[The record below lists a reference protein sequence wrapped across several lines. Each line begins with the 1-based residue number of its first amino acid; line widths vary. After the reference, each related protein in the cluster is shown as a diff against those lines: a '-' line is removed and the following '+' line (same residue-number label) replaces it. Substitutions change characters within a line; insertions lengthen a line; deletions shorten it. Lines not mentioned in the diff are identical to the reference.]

1 MQATNIQS
9 PPARSDVPAP
19 RTLLGLDRFTLGI
32 GIAVAI
38 VVPLLFV
45 LVLLQ
50 PKATPMDESSPAG
63 VAHNYYLAVQQ
74 DDLSKAYGYLS
85 AETRGWLSYEQF
97 AAQVSSRPETRSVRI
112 QDERIDGDTGRVTIG
127 VTLYMPTGPFSS
139 GEVSQQRSLVLRREG
154 EVWRIALP
162 RSPAI
167 SPYGPYNSDL
177 YGW

>member
-1 MQATNIQS
+1 MQATHTQS
-9 PPARSDVPAP
+9 PPARSGIPAP
-19 RTLLGLDRFTLGI
+19 RRLLGLDRFTLGI

-38 VVPLLFV
+38 LVPLLFV
-45 LVLLQ
+45 LVLTQ
-50 PKATPMDESSPAG
+50 PKATPMEESNPAG

-97 AAQVSSRPETRSVRI
+97 TAQVSSRPETRSVRI
-112 QDERIDGDTGRVTIG
+112 QDERIEGDTARVTVG
-127 VTLYMPTGPFSS
+127 LTLYMPTGPFSS

-154 EVWRIALP
+154 DAWRIALP

-167 SPYGPYNSDL
+167 SPYGPYNPDL

>member
-1 MQATNIQS
+1 MQATHTQS
-9 PPARSDVPAP
+9 PPARSGVPAP

-32 GIAVAI
+32 GITVAI
-38 VVPLLFV
+38 LVPLLFL
-45 LVLLQ
+45 LVFSQ
-50 PKATPMDESSPAG
+50 PKATPMEESNPAG

-85 AETRGWLSYEQF
+85 VETRGWLSYEQF
-97 AAQVSSRPETRSVRI
+97 TAQVSSRPETRSVRI
-112 QDERIDGDTGRVTIG
+112 QDERIEGDTARVTIG
-127 VTLYMPTGPFSS
+127 LTLYMPTGPFSS

-154 EVWRIALP
+154 DVWRIALP

-167 SPYGPYNSDL
+167 SPYGPYNPDL